1 MKTDTTGDARRERF
15 LGEGDFDCGSNQLS
29 ASPKLT
35 SLVTFLFSDKKVT
48 AAASRRGR
56 FVQGAVLF
64 VTSQSRSVR
73 YCRWD

>member
-29 ASPKLT
+29 ASPKLI

-48 AAASRRGR
+48 EAASRR
-56 FVQGAVLF
+56 
-64 VTSQSRSVR
+64 
-73 YCRWD
+73 